1 MIAKGAARPET
12 LDALLAAVYAS
23 PDADEPRLV
32 YADAL
37 QEIGDPRGEFI
48 ALQFKRARGEE
59 LSREEWLREVELAQR
74 HGAAWLGPLAGVT
87 FPARR
92 WDRGFLVEATL
103 SPHGPDPQGAVDAAV
118 GAAAWSTVRRLGTID
133 QDLGADVRA
142 LLGHPTMRG
151 LRSLGAVDLP
161 TAASVARGAPRALEA
176 MQVVMSWAPRR
187 SPRALEDDLGA
198 LTEAPALHRLRRLT
212 IRRWDDRPIPG
223 ARGIGWLLARPIVMR
238 LEELAVQETTVD
250 VGGWLAALAAFT
262 PPALRRVELLAADYS
277 AGAVLVRDGAGWRR
291 K

>member
-1 MIAKGAARPET
+1 MSDAAPTATST
-12 LDALLAAVYAS
+12 LDALLGAVYAA
-23 PDADEPRLV
+23 PEADEPRLV

-59 LSREEWLREVELAQR
+59 LSRAEWLREVELAQR
-74 HGAAWLGPLAGVT
+74 HGASWLGPLAAVT

-103 SPHGPDPQGAVDAAV
+103 SPSGPRPQEAVDAAV
-118 GAAAWSTVRRLGTID
+118 GAGAWATVRRLGTID

-142 LLGHPTMRG
+142 LLGAPTLGG
-151 LRSLGAVDLP
+151 LRTLGAVDLP

-176 MQVVMSWAPRR
+176 MQVVMSWAPRYA
-187 SPRALEDDLGA
+187 PRALEEDLGA
-198 LTEAPALHRLRRLT
+198 LSEAPALPRLKRLT
-212 IRRWDDRPIPG
+212 IRRWDDRPSPG
-223 ARGIGWLLARPIVMR
+223 ARGLGWLLARPIVQR
-238 LEELAVQETTVD
+238 LEELAVQETTID
-250 VGGWLAALAAFT
+250 VGGWLAALAAWA
-262 PPALRRVELLAADYS
+262 PGRLQRVELLAADYS
-277 AGAVLVRDGAGWRR
+277 AGAVLVRDGVTWRR